1 MLFTRCRRATK
12 PGAGQSGD
20 ERMYTLRYSPH
31 RRRKGT
37 TLRKTITRTL
47 GVAALVVGVMLGTV
61 ATAHGQGDV
70 KSPDTP
76 EGVYTVN
83 VDGQAETTWE
93 IYPICVPTVGDLREP
108 LILPV
113 ACRLKVTPK
122 GRGGAEAVQIGG
134 QWTFEYNVFN
144 NSDAITCPDGSKAGQ
159 REIYSFNGTTLV
171 GTVQLIRGAICGQ
184 QPSMT
189 TIPLTMKLLRPAP
202 IPVTPYP
209 LICEPG
215 GLRRCF

>member
-1 MLFTRCRRATK
+1 M
-12 PGAGQSGD
+12 
-20 ERMYTLRYSPH
+20 
-31 RRRKGT
+31 
-37 TLRKTITRTL
+37 TRTL
-47 GVAALVVGVMLGTV
+47 GVAALILGAVFGAAGV
-61 ATAHGQGDV
+61 AHGQGDV
-70 KSPDTP
+70 KHPGTP
-76 EGVYTVN
+76 EGIYTVRI
-83 VDGQAETTWE
+83 VGQAETTWE

-134 QWTFEYNVFN
+134 QWTFQANTFN
-144 NSDAITCPDGSKAGQ
+144 SVRKCPDGSEELQK
-159 REIYSFNGTTLV
+159 EIYAFDGITLV
-171 GTVQLIRGAICGQ
+171 GTLKVIHGEVCGE
-184 QPSMT
+184 QPGMVEIPMT
-189 TIPLTMKLLRPAP
+189 LTYKEPLA

>member
-1 MLFTRCRRATK
+1 M
-12 PGAGQSGD
+12 
-20 ERMYTLRYSPH
+20 
-31 RRRKGT
+31 
-37 TLRKTITRTL
+37 RKTITRTL
-47 GVAALVVGVMLGTV
+47 TIAALVVGVVFGAAGT
-61 ATAHGQGDV
+61 AQGQGDV

-76 EGVYTVN
+76 EGIYTVR
-83 VDGQAETTWE
+83 VGDQAETTWE

-113 ACRLKVTPK
+113 ACRLRVTPA

-134 QWTFEYNVFN
+134 RWTFQSNTF
-144 NSDAITCPDGSKAGQ
+144 DAVRKCPDGTEAQQK
-159 REIYSFNGTTLV
+159 EIYSFDGATLV
-171 GTVQLIRGAICGQ
+171 GSLQVIHGAVCGE
-184 QPSMT
+184 QPGMVE
-189 TIPLTMKLLRPAP
+189 IPLTMSFKEPLA

>member
-1 MLFTRCRRATK
+1 MC
-12 PGAGQSGD
+12 
-20 ERMYTLRYSPH
+20 TLRYSADR

-134 QWTFEYNVFN
+134 RWTFQSNTF
-144 NSDAITCPDGSKAGQ
+144 DATRKCPDGTEAQHK
-159 REIYSFNGTTLV
+159 EIYSFDGATLV
-171 GTVQLIRGAICGQ
+171 GDLQIIQGAICGE
-184 QPSMT
+184 QPKML
-189 TIPLTMKLLRPAP
+189 TIPLTMTYKEPLA